1 MALRVS
7 QADPI
12 ATGERWEDYDHE
24 TSFKLAG
31 LDNEEYQ
38 LALERAR
45 RLLAK
50 QDAGQT
56 LKNLTISENDQ
67 REYQTQCKL
76 VGAYIIR
83 DWKGEIYDEK
93 DKPMKYTPENAERL
107 LLGNIALFAWVIMK
121 AQEVQIAQQAEEAET
136 VGKSSRASS
145 GSGNGRAARKSKRS
159 STKASTWKSQT
170 NRIMMRSRAIS

>member
-12 ATGERWEDYDHE
+12 ATSERWEDYDHE

-38 LALERAR
+38 LGLERAR
-45 RLLAK
+45 RLVAK

-83 DWKGEIYDEK
+83 DWKGEIYDEN
-93 DKPMKYTPENAERL
+93 DKLMPYTPENAQKL
-107 LLGNIALFAWVIMK
+107 LLVNVALFAWIILK
-121 AQEVQIAQQAEEAET
+121 AKEVQIAQQAEEAET
-136 VGKSSRASS
+136 VGKSSRALS
-145 GSGNGRAARKSKRS
+145 GNVNGRAARKSKRS
-159 STKASTWKSQT
+159 STKVST
-170 NRIMMRSRAIS
+170 